1 MRDFIAEFGIR
12 QTLWKSDSMLF
23 AVIGLLVS
31 LVAIGGLAYLA
42 IRRKDRLLLLITL
55 LAIGTFWHVFTYTL
69 IFTGFIRAVPDWY
82 NKGIPFYYLIA
93 PAAYF
98 FVLFTLF
105 PRIKWSRSIALH
117 LLPFVFGL
125 IDIIPYALAS
135 PQEKIALL
143 EQIVYDM
150 QLGARH
156 PYGFIDQRWHYIG
169 RFSIAFVYL
178 IAQWRLIYLH
188 DIEVWPISSTNRRNV
203 IYFSIIYTCL
213 ILMQSGMV
221 LSLITNVKQ
230 SSFMMQDADEL
241 TVISIF
247 YLLFSCW
254 ILQQLLRNLL
264 VKNGNYC

>member
-1 MRDFIAEFGIR
+1 MRDFITEFGVR
-12 QTLWKSDSMLF
+12 QTLWKSDSMFF

-55 LAIGTFWHVFTYTL
+55 LAIGTFWHAFTYTL

-98 FVLFTLF
+98 FVLFSLF
-105 PRIKWSRSIALH
+105 PRVKWPHSIVLH
-117 LLPFVFGL
+117 FLPFLLGL

-143 EQIVYDM
+143 EQIVHNM
-150 QLGARH
+150 QLGAQH
-156 PYGFIDQRWHYIG
+156 DYGFIDQRWHYIG
-169 RFSIAFVYL
+169 RFSLAFVYL

-188 DIEVWPISSTNRRNV
+188 DIEVWTISSTDRRNV
-203 IYFSIIYTCL
+203 IYFSIIYTGHV
-213 ILMQSGMV
+213 LMQSGMV

-230 SSFMMQDADEL
+230 SSFMMQDTDEL

-254 ILQQLLRNLL
+254 VLQQLFRNLRL
-264 VKNGNYC
+264 KNGNYS